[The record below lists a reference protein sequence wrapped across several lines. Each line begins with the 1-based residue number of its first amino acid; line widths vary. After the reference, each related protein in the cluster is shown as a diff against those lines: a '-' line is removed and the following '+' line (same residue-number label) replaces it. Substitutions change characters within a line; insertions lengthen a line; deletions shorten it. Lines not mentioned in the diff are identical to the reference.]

1 MKTYYILF
9 DTANSVSWRIR
20 NTLNDLNT
28 AEGLLQEI
36 KDIETELGKEIILK
50 YWKELNFKNGIRGFF
65 QRLFYGVSGES

>member
-28 AEGLLQEI
+28 ADGLLKEI
-36 KDIETELGKEIILK
+36 KKIEDELGKEIVLK
-50 YWKELNFKNGIRGFF
+50 YWKELNFKTGIKGFL
-65 QRLFYGVSGES
+65 QRLFYGVSA